1 MLAGNVTMTRSI
13 IRSKAIQDHLFV
25 HLIPGQL
32 IHFVTREHYLSYIY
46 IYIYIYIYV
55 CMYVCMYL
63 LNSLKYASVCCIRP
77 HPYAGKQSHT
87 VTTPAYQTSYYYQLY
102 VRTYGYVVIAVA

>member
-46 IYIYIYIYV
+46 
-55 CMYVCMYL
+55 MYL

-77 HPYAGKQSHT
+77 HPYAGKRSHT